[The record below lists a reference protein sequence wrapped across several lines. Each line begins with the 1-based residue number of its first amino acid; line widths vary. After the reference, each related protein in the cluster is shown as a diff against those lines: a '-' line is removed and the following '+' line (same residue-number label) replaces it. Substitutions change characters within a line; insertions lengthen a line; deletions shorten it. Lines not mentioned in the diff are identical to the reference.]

1 MRDQSLQPSQIIF
14 PSALQ
19 PAEHEDEAAHEGAA
33 LPEGAWGWLELFVLV
48 QVLWGVLLFVP
59 GSQAY
64 RAYIRGFPYVS
75 SLIAL
80 GACMRSRGADSAAP
94 GARWIL
100 AVLAL
105 MVASLVHP
113 ATWLVSGSA
122 QIVFQLSI
130 AAPVFWTARN
140 WITAERLERVILLVF
155 GANFLSAAIGLL
167 QVYYPQTFMPPEFSR
182 LAIRLNADIVGALTY
197 IGADGREI
205 VRPPGL
211 SDLPGGA
218 AVSAT
223 VTALLGFAFATRSKT
238 TYQLRLYFIAA
249 SVIGLTVVYL
259 TQVRSMLVM
268 ICMCMLAGG
277 AVRLRQGR
285 VAHSVWVLGSAA
297 ALVVASFTWA
307 VAVGGDSVVER
318 FQSILDVGVVQ
329 SYQENRGMFL
339 SYTLQELVYEYPFG
353 AGLGRWGMMSAYFGD
368 PANWQFPA
376 LWAEIQLTGW
386 LYDGGV
392 LLWTCYMG
400 AIATAALYTYR
411 IAGSNESSLSELATM
426 VLSVQV
432 LVIGLCFTGPVF
444 NTQMGIVFWLLS
456 ASVYGAE
463 RTALY
468 AEYYALETEPAEDDE
483 ASYAHAGNQ

>member
-1 MRDQSLQPSQIIF
+1 MRDQSLQPSQIVF
-14 PSALQ
+14 PAAIQ
-19 PAEHEDEAAHEGAA
+19 PVELDTVEEGAS
-33 LPEGAWGWLELFVLV
+33 LPQGTWGWLELFVLV

-64 RAYIRGFPYVS
+64 RVYIRAFPYVA
-75 SLIAL
+75 SLVAL
-80 GACMRSRGADSAAP
+80 GACLRSTGADSGAP

-100 AVLAL
+100 ASLAL
-105 MVASLVHP
+105 MTASLVHP
-113 ATWLVSGSA
+113 ATWLMSGTA

-140 WITAERLERVILLVF
+140 WLTNERLERVILLVF
-155 GANFLSAAIGLL
+155 GANFLSAAVGLL
-167 QVYYPQTFMPPEFSR
+167 QVYYPHTFMPPEFSR
-182 LAIRLNADIVGALTY
+182 LALRFNADIVGSLTY

-223 VTALLGFAFATRSKT
+223 VTALLGFAFATRANT
-238 TYQLRLYFIAA
+238 THQLRLWFLAA
-249 SVIGLTVVYL
+249 SMIGLTVVYL

-268 ICMCMLAGG
+268 ICFCMVAAG

-285 VAHSVWVLGSAA
+285 IAHSAWVVGSAA
-297 ALVVASFTWA
+297 ALVIASFTWA
-307 VAVGGDSVVER
+307 VAVGGESVVDR

-329 SYQENRGMFL
+329 TYQENRGIFL
-339 SYTLQELVYEYPFG
+339 SYTLGELLYEYPFG
-353 AGLGRWGMMSAYFGD
+353 AGIGRWGMMSAYFGE
-368 PANWQFPA
+368 PENWQFPA

-392 LLWTCYMG
+392 LLWVFYTG
-400 AIATAALYTYR
+400 AIATATLYTYR
-411 IAGSNESSLSELATM
+411 IAGSAEAHLSDLATM
-426 VLSVQV
+426 VLSMQV

-456 ASVYGAE
+456 ASVFGAE

-468 AEYYALETEPAEDDE
+468 AEYYAPDMDAGDDEPADEHSEDP
-483 ASYAHAGNQ
+483 H

>member
-1 MRDQSLQPSQIIF
+1 MRDQSLQPSPIIF
-14 PSALQ
+14 P
-19 PAEHEDEAAHEGAA
+19 AA
-33 LPEGAWGWLELFVLV
+33 LHPEVHDAAQEDTGSQDAGWGWLEIFVLV

-59 GSQAY
+59 GSQNY
-64 RAYIRGFPYVS
+64 RIYIRGFPFAA

-80 GACMRSRGADSAAP
+80 GACLRSRGADSGAP
-94 GARWIL
+94 GARWVVASL
-100 AVLAL
+100 ML

-113 ATWLVSGSA
+113 ATWLMSGSA

-130 AAPVFWTARN
+130 AAPVFWTARS
-140 WITAERLERVILLVF
+140 WMTAERLERVLLLVF
-155 GANFLSAAIGLL
+155 GASFLSAALGLL

-182 LAIRLNADIVGALTY
+182 LALRLNADIVGSLTY

-218 AVSAT
+218 AISAT
-223 VTALLGFAFATRSKT
+223 VTALLGFAFATRSRT
-238 TYQLRLYFIAA
+238 THQLRLWFIGAA
-249 SVIGLTVVYL
+249 VVGLTVVYL

-268 ICMCMLAGG
+268 ICVCMMAAG

-285 VAHSVWVLGSAA
+285 VAHSVWVVGSAA
-297 ALVVASFTWA
+297 GLVIASFIWA
-307 VAVGGDSVVER
+307 VAVGGDSVVNR
-318 FQSILDVGVVQ
+318 FQSMLDVGVVQ
-329 SYQENRGMFL
+329 SYQDNRGMFL
-339 SYTLQELVYEYPFG
+339 SYTFQELLYEYPFG
-353 AGLGRWGMMSAYFGD
+353 AGIGRWGMMSAYFGD
-368 PANWQFPA
+368 AANWQFPS

-392 LLWTCYMG
+392 PLWICYAG
-400 AIATAALYTYR
+400 AVGTAVLYTYR
-411 IAGSNESSLSELATM
+411 VASSSEPHLSDLATM

-456 ASVYGAE
+456 ASIYGAE
-463 RTALY
+463 RTALLS
-468 AEYYALETEPAEDDE
+468 EYEALEAEEAHEESDE
-483 ASYAHAGNQ
+483 AYTEDRQ

>member
-1 MRDQSLQPSQIIF
+1 
-14 PSALQ
+14 
-19 PAEHEDEAAHEGAA
+19 
-33 LPEGAWGWLELFVLV
+33 V
-48 QVLWGVLLFVP
+48 
-59 GSQAY
+59 
-64 RAYIRGFPYVS
+64 YIRAFPFVA

-80 GACMRSRGADSAAP
+80 VACVRTSGADSGAP
-94 GARWIL
+94 GGRWIL
-100 AVLAL
+100 ASLTI

-113 ATWLVSGSA
+113 ATWFMSGTA
-122 QIVFQLSI
+122 QIVFQLAI
-130 AAPVFWTARN
+130 AAPVFWTARH
-140 WITAERLERVILLVF
+140 WVTDERLERILLLVF
-155 GANFLSAAIGLL
+155 GANFLSAALGLL

-182 LAIRLNADIVGALTY
+182 LALRLNENIVGSLTY

-223 VTALLGFAFATRSKT
+223 VTALLGFAFATRSRT
-238 TYQLRLYFIAA
+238 THQLRVWFIAA
-249 SVIGLTVVYL
+249 SLVGLTVVYL

-268 ICMCMLAGG
+268 IIVCMMSAG

-285 VAHSVWVLGSAA
+285 VAHSVWVVGSAA
-297 ALVVASFTWA
+297 ALVIASFTWA
-307 VAVGGDSVVER
+307 VAVGGDSVVDR

-329 SYQENRGMFL
+329 SYQENRGLFL

-392 LLWTCYMG
+392 LLWTCYAG
-400 AIATAALYTYR
+400 AVATAALYTYR
-411 IAGSNESSLSELATM
+411 IAGATETYLSDLATM

-468 AEYYALETEPAEDDE
+468 EEHQALLAEEE
-483 ASYAHAGNQ
+483 AIDAQADVQ

>member
-14 PSALQ
+14 PVSLHPEA
-19 PAEHEDEAAHEGAA
+19 HEAAEEEAGA
-33 LPEGAWGWLELFVLV
+33 PHVAWGWLEFFVLV
-48 QVLWGVLLFVP
+48 QVLWGVLLFLP

-64 RAYIRGFPYVS
+64 RIYIRGFPYVA

-80 GACMRSRGADSAAP
+80 GACMRSTGADSGAP

-100 AVLAL
+100 ASLAI
-105 MVASLVHP
+105 MAASLAHP
-113 ATWLVSGSA
+113 ATWLVSGIA

-140 WITAERLERVILLVF
+140 WLTSERLERVLLLVF
-155 GANFLSAAIGLL
+155 AANCLSATLGLL
-167 QVYYPQTFMPPEFSR
+167 QVYYPATFMPPEFSR
-182 LAIRLNADIVGALTY
+182 LALRINADIVGSLTY

-205 VRPPGL
+205 IRPPGL
-211 SDLPGGA
+211 SDIPGGA

-223 VTALLGFAFATRSKT
+223 VTALLGFAFATRAHANHRR
-238 TYQLRLYFIAA
+238 RLMFLAA
-249 SVIGLTVVYL
+249 AIIGLTVVYL

-268 ICMCMLAGG
+268 ICICMMAAG

-285 VAHSVWVLGSAA
+285 VAHTAWIAGAAVAVVL
-297 ALVVASFTWA
+297 ASFTWA
-307 VAVGGDSVVER
+307 VAVGGESVVER
-318 FQSILDVGVVQ
+318 VQSMLDVGVVQ
-329 SYQENRGMFL
+329 SYQENRGIFL
-339 SYTLQELVYEYPFG
+339 TYTLQELLYEYPFG
-353 AGLGRWGMMSAYFGD
+353 AGLGRWGMMSAYFGE
-368 PANWQFPA
+368 PTNWQFPA

-392 LLWTCYMG
+392 LLWISYAA
-400 AIATAALYTYR
+400 AIAAAVYHTYR
-411 IAGSNESSLSELATM
+411 IAGASEPYLGDLATM

-432 LVIGLCFTGPVF
+432 LIIGLCFTGLVF

-463 RTALY
+463 RTAL
-468 AEYYALETEPAEDDE
+468 AMEEQALEAETADAESDDAHAEDPL
-483 ASYAHAGNQ
+483 